1 MARVNVLTFS
11 SVHVIISLEVITM
24 KKRKSIIWKL
34 SKEEIQ
40 EKVND
45 CNSISDMLVAFGYN
59 RSSGSMG
66 KVMKEVIQEYNID
79 ISHFRPFRRTHQKPK
94 YTLDE
99 ILVPNSPYTN
109 ISQLKKRILK
119 AGLLKYEC
127 ECCGNA
133 GEWNGK
139 PLVLQLDHRDG
150 DHSNHSIENLRFLCP
165 NCHSQT
171 DTFSGKNAIYG
182 DR

>member
-1 MARVNVLTFS
+1 
-11 SVHVIISLEVITM
+11 
-24 KKRKSIIWKL
+24 
-34 SKEEIQ
+34 
-40 EKVND
+40 
-45 CNSISDMLVAFGYN
+45 MLDAFGYK
-59 RSSGSMG
+59 RSNGSMS

-79 ISHFRPFRRTHQKPK
+79 TTHFKPFHRTNQKAT
-94 YTLDE
+94 YSLDE
-99 ILVPNSPYTN
+99 ILIPNSSYTN
-109 ISQLKKRILK
+109 IARLKKRILK

-127 ECCGNA
+127 ECCSNQ

-165 NCHSQT
+165 NCHFQT
-171 DTFSGKNAIYG
+171 DTYSGKNAKYG

>member
-1 MARVNVLTFS
+1 MT
-11 SVHVIISLEVITM
+11 
-24 KKRKSIIWKL
+24 KKRKSTIWAL

-40 EKVND
+40 EKVNK
-45 CNSISDMLVAFGYN
+45 CNSISDMLESFGYK
-59 RSSGSMG
+59 RSSGSMA

-79 ISHFRPFRRTHQKPK
+79 TTHFRPFDRTNQKAK
-94 YTLDE
+94 YSLEE
-99 ILVPNSPYTN
+99 ILVPNSSYRN
-109 ISQLKKRILK
+109 IRKLKNRILK

-127 ECCGNA
+127 EGCGNK

-139 PLVLQLDHRDG
+139 TLVLQLDHKDG
-150 DHSNHSIENLRFLCP
+150 DHSNNSLDNLRFLCP

-171 DTFSGKNAIYG
+171 DTYSGKNAKYG